1 MGEADEIWNK
11 PRVKI
16 MTLSSWRTE
25 SHVATFLNCFRFSL
39 DIEKTPVYN
48 EVTDIDWRSRP
59 MKTED
64 MLKVKFVLVCAVASE
79 LESGQSVGIPME
91 RLLHGISI
99 INRMIFQI
107 LHDFHEVPI
116 SLCRNAFFAKVLIH
130 GHFTEST
137 MCSLHANCLHNVS
150 FEWI

>member
-79 LESGQSVGIPME
+79 LESGQSVGIPLE

-99 INRMIFQI
+99 INRMIGFRDDNRLETKNQAAAVKTLLRSCGI
-107 LHDFHEVPI
+107 EQEL
-116 SLCRNAFFAKVLIH
+116 
-130 GHFTEST
+130 TEI
-137 MCSLHANCLHNVS
+137 A
-150 FEWI
+150 